1 VSIFPLFKNDLFLLQ
16 IIIHYIK
23 YYNIPLFLF
32 ALLIQGVFFAKR
44 FLEDFEVTA
53 HFFAMPPSSL
63 PFSILLS
70 ILLLFFIS
78 PSSASSLLLPQ
89 IFSDNCILQT
99 NAEYGARSSIYGYSN
114 PQELIT
120 VYLRSSAT
128 KVIVSG
134 PYNVT
139 ADINGSWQV
148 TLNPLGDAMAAF
160 DIVALSS
167 SGESFTASSCFA
179 GDVYIASG
187 QSNMCFSSESAFP
200 PAADYWNA
208 SYSNI
213 HLFSVQMIQATEP
226 ARVFPPLGET
236 SQCTWNHDKAT
247 NQTDFPC
254 NTWLSSNPHNN
265 GLFSAVGLMTVIEIM
280 KRHTGSR
287 HIGIIYSAYGG
298 TSISLWAPPSAYIGC
313 PEESTTGGG
322 LYNAMIAPL
331 ARFSIRSFLWFQ
343 GEQDVQSESKY
354 PGWYSCRHERLISY
368 WRQQWGMG
376 DIAFCFVELGPVDDP
391 GPPYGLVRTSQTL
404 ALPRSNG
411 TTDITGMAVAYDL
424 GDTGINDTFG
434 SVHFRNKVTV
444 SVRLAAAVLHTQFAL
459 QNTSLLGP
467 ILTGF
472 SSITSTSVTININV
486 PDGSGVQLIDCEQ
499 CTLCCQRSIDT
510 VQLSQD
516 DGLTWCNST
525 LSVTSSS
532 DGIVATKTS
541 ECNGNTNPITNVR
554 TAWSSF
560 PQCAIAAIGNGFPIS
575 AFSVPISAFSVPVF
589 SGDQEHLPLSLNGES
604 STHLSK
610 GGKLF
615 WKGRLFSWTGATPPP
630 PMGLN
635 VSF

>member
-1 VSIFPLFKNDLFLLQ
+1 
-16 IIIHYIK
+16 
-23 YYNIPLFLF
+23 
-32 ALLIQGVFFAKR
+32 
-44 FLEDFEVTA
+44 
-53 HFFAMPPSSL
+53 
-63 PFSILLS
+63 
-70 ILLLFFIS
+70 
-78 PSSASSLLLPQ
+78 
-89 IFSDNCILQT
+89 
-99 NAEYGARSSIYGYSN
+99 
-114 PQELIT
+114 
-120 VYLRSSAT
+120 
-128 KVIVSG
+128 
-134 PYNVT
+134 
-139 ADINGSWQV
+139 
-148 TLNPLGDAMAAF
+148 
-160 DIVALSS
+160 
-167 SGESFTASSCFA
+167 
-179 GDVYIASG
+179 
-187 QSNMCFSSESAFP
+187 
-200 PAADYWNA
+200 
-208 SYSNI
+208 
-213 HLFSVQMIQATEP
+213 
-226 ARVFPPLGET
+226 
-236 SQCTWNHDKAT
+236 
-247 NQTDFPC
+247 
-254 NTWLSSNPHNN
+254 
-265 GLFSAVGLMTVIEIM
+265 
-280 KRHTGSR
+280 
-287 HIGIIYSAYGG
+287 
-298 TSISLWAPPSAYIGC
+298 
-313 PEESTTGGG
+313 
-322 LYNAMIAPL
+322 
-331 ARFSIRSFLWFQ
+331 
-343 GEQDVQSESKY
+343 
-354 PGWYSCRHERLISY
+354 
-368 WRQQWGMG
+368 MG

-575 AFSVPISAFSVPVF
+575 AFSVPISAFSVPVL

-615 WKGRLFSWTGATPPP
+615 WKGRLFSWTGTTPPP